1 MTIRVGINGFGRVGR
16 MFTRGTLDRDDI
28 EVVAVNDVTD
38 ASTLAHLLA
47 FDSTFGRLGRDVKA
61 SHDAIVVDGKP
72 IAATSQREL
81 AKLDWGKYGAD
92 IVIESTGRFSARED
106 AAAHLKTGA
115 RKVLIS
121 APGKGADLTVVMGV
135 NDGAYDPQQHD
146 VISNASC
153 TTNCV
158 VPMAKVLHDSFG
170 LVKGFMT
177 TIHAYTGDQMLLD
190 GPHKD
195 PRRARSAACNI
206 VPSSTGAARTAGVV
220 VPELAGRLD
229 GIAVRVPVED
239 GSLTDLAAVLSRPVT
254 VEEVNEAFAEAAST
268 SSLRGVLKY
277 STDPLVSRDIVGDSS
292 SCVFDSALTQADG
305 ELVKIFGWY
314 DNEWGYSSRL
324 VDLAVL
330 VGERL

>member
-16 MFTRGTLDRDDI
+16 MFTRGTLERDDI

-38 ASTLAHLLA
+38 AHTLAHLLA
-47 FDSTFGRLGRDVKA
+47 FDSTFGRLGRDVT
-61 SHDAIVVDGKP
+61 SSQDAILVDGKP
-72 IAATSQREL
+72 IAATSHRDP
-81 AKLDWGKYGAD
+81 AKLDWGTYGAD
-92 IVIESTGRFSARED
+92 IVIESTGHFRTRED
-106 AAAHLKTGA
+106 AAAHLKAGA

-121 APGKGADLTVVMGV
+121 APGKGLDLTVVMGV
-135 NDGAYDPQQHD
+135 NDGEYDPQRHD
-146 VISNASC
+146 IISNASC

-195 PRRARSAACNI
+195 LRRARSAACSI
-206 VPSSTGAARTAGVV
+206 IPSSTGAARTAGVV
-220 VPELAGRLD
+220 IPDLAGRLD

-239 GSLTDLAAVLSRPVT
+239 GSLTDLAAVLSRSVT
-254 VEEVNEAFAEAAST
+254 VEEVNDAFRAAADT
-268 SSLRGVLKY
+268 DLRGILRY
-277 STDPLVSRDIVGDSS
+277 STDPLVSRDIVGDPA
-292 SCVFDSALTQADG
+292 SCVFDSALTEANG